1 MKNFLF
7 MILSVFVLSCYILPG
22 AYANSEFYVS
32 NTKGSYNL
40 GCELDD
46 SCFEPYITRISI
58 GDTVTWINNDD
69 AIHVVVSGDLN
80 IKSLKYLEDGELF
93 YSGFLKTNE

>member
-1 MKNFLF
+1 

-40 GCELDD
+40 GCELDK
-46 SCFEPYITRISI
+46 SCFEPSIKTVSTCVISS
-58 GDTVTWINNDD
+58 
-69 AIHVVVSGDLN
+69 SGSLSQ
-80 IKSLKYLEDGELF
+80 IVKSA
-93 YSGFLKTNE
+93 S